1 MAVAAAAALSE
12 AKQSGG
18 DELQLHLKKEN
29 FALRGPHL
37 FFFNEKKIVNIKAYC
52 LLQRVGVVVVGVAVA
67 GPLKTFTRLAVIINF
82 VIKMAEI
89 ALTSLPPPPLPPLP
103 VLVLLLLL
111 LLWLLLRLCW
121 HTIRASLPTATNRMF
136 SCFKLEYSL
145 AVQMGGTEAHCAL

>member
-1 MAVAAAAALSE
+1 M
-12 AKQSGG
+12 
-18 DELQLHLKKEN
+18 KKE
-29 FALRGPHL
+29 
-37 FFFNEKKIVNIKAYC
+37 IVNIKAYR
-52 LLQRVGVVVVGVAVA
+52 LLQRVGVVVVGVSVA

-89 ALTSLPPPPLPPLP
+89 ALTSLPPPSLP

-145 AVQMGGTEAHCAL
+145 AVQMGGIEAHCAL

>member
-1 MAVAAAAALSE
+1 M
-12 AKQSGG
+12 
-18 DELQLHLKKEN
+18 
-29 FALRGPHL
+29 
-37 FFFNEKKIVNIKAYC
+37 
-52 LLQRVGVVVVGVAVA
+52 VVVGVAVA

-89 ALTSLPPPPLPPLP
+89 ALTSLPPPPLP
-103 VLVLLLLL
+103 VLVLLLL

-145 AVQMGGTEAHCAL
+145 AVQMGGIEAHCAL